1 MGRHFG
7 WYGSSGIG
15 SLGKAKGSHPS
26 LVQRRK
32 EKLGGTS
39 RGLSVQFLDVLR

>member
-7 WYGSSGIG
+7 WYGGLDID
-15 SLGKAKGSHPS
+15 SLGKVEGSHPS

-32 EKLGGTS
+32 GKLGGIL
-39 RGLSVQFLDVLR
+39 RGLSVQFSGVP

>member
-7 WYGSSGIG
+7 WYGSLGIDN
-15 SLGKAKGSHPS
+15 LVKVEGSHPS

-32 EKLGGTS
+32 GKLGGIS
-39 RGLSVQFLDVLR
+39 RGLSVQFSGVP